1 MSFLSNLAYAADIQ
15 EERDIVGGGFTVPE
29 SGVYNA
35 TIKYAYLSQ
44 AQSGAG
50 AVNFE
55 FELDNG
61 ATHRET
67 MYVTN
72 RNGQNFYV
80 DKKDGSKKYLPAYL
94 NADAIALFAAG
105 KPLAELKDQPKVIN
119 LYNFD
124 QKKEVPTEV
133 PMLTELLG
141 KTVKLGLIKE
151 KAFKQT
157 KDATGNYVDTDE
169 VRESATINKV
179 FSAKDGRTVNEVR
192 AEQVKAEFIT
202 KWTEKWEGKVND
214 KTTKSSGTKPAT
226 SAATTPKK
234 SGLFG

>member
-15 EERDIVGGGFTVPE
+15 EDKDFVGSGFSVPE
-29 SGVYNA
+29 SGVYDA

-55 FELDNG
+55 FDLNG
-61 ATHRET
+61 ITHRET
-67 MYVTN
+67 LYITN

-94 NADAIALFAAG
+94 NADAIALFGAG
-105 KPLAELKDQPKVIN
+105 KPLAELKDQAKVIN

-141 KTVKLGLIKE
+141 KQVKLGLVKE
-151 KAFKQT
+151 RSFKQA
-157 KDATGNYVDTDE
+157 KDASGNYVDTDE
-169 VRESATINKV
+169 VRESAVINKV

-192 AEQVKAEFIT
+192 AEQTKAEFIT
-202 KWTEKWEGKVND
+202 KWSEKWEGKVND
-214 KTTKSSGTKPAT
+214 KTTKATGTKPAT
-226 SAATTPKK
+226 PATNTPKK

>member
-1 MSFLSNLAYAADIQ
+1 MSFLSNLAYATDIQ
-15 EERDIVGGGFTVPE
+15 EEKDYVSSGVSVPE
-29 SGVYNA
+29 SGVYDA
-35 TIKYAYLSQ
+35 PIKYAYLSQ

-55 FELDNG
+55 FDMNG
-61 ATHRET
+61 ITYRET

-94 NADAIALFAAG
+94 NADAIALFASG
-105 KPLAELKDQPKVIN
+105 KPLSELKEQPKVIN

-141 KTVKLGLIKE
+141 KQVKLGLIKE
-151 KAFKQT
+151 KSFKQT
-157 KDATGNYVDTDE
+157 KDASGNYVDTDE
-169 VRESATINKV
+169 VRESAVINKV

-192 AEQVKAEFIT
+192 AEQTEAEFIT

-214 KTTKSSGTKPAT
+214 KTTKSSGAKPAT
-226 SAATTPKK
+226 PATNTPKK

>member
-1 MSFLSNLAYAADIQ
+1 MSFLSNLSYAADVQ
-15 EERDIVGGGFTVPE
+15 EDKDFVGGGFTVPE
-29 SGVYNA
+29 SGLYDA

-55 FELDNG
+55 FDMNG
-61 ATHRET
+61 VTHRET

-94 NADAIALFAAG
+94 NADAIALFGAG
-105 KPLAELKDQPKVIN
+105 KPLAELKDQAKVIN
-119 LYNFD
+119 VYNFE

-141 KTVKLGLIKE
+141 KTVKLGLVKE
-151 KAFKQT
+151 KSFKQT
-157 KDATGNYVDTDE
+157 KDASGNYVDTDE

-192 AEQVKAEFIT
+192 AEQADAEFIT

-214 KTTKSSGTKPAT
+214 KTTKSSTKPAPQ
-226 SAATTPKK
+226 AAATPKK

>member
-1 MSFLSNLAYAADIQ
+1 MSFLSNLAYAADVQ
-15 EERDIVGGGFTVPE
+15 EDKDFVGGGFTVPE
-29 SGVYNA
+29 SGLYDA

-55 FELDNG
+55 FDMNG
-61 ATHRET
+61 ITHRET

-105 KPLAELKDQPKVIN
+105 KPLSELKEQPKVIN

-141 KTVKLGLIKE
+141 KKVKLGLVKE
-151 KAFKQT
+151 KSFKQT
-157 KDATGNYVDTDE
+157 KDASGNYVNTDE
-169 VRESATINKV
+169 VRESVTINKV

-192 AEQVKAEFIT
+192 AGNETAEFIT
-202 KWTEKWEGKVND
+202 KWVEKWEGKVND
-214 KTTKSSGTKPAT
+214 KTTKSTGTKPVTPAGT
-226 SAATTPKK
+226 APKK